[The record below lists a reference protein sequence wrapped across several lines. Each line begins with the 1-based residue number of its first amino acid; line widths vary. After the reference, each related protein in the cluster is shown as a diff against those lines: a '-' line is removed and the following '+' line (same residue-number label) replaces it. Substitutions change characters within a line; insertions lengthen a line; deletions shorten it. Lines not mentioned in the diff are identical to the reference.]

1 MALFGRRRT
10 TLGDA
15 PIAGRELLLTDLDG
29 VVYRGPDAI
38 PGAVEELNRAAE
50 STRIGYLTNNASRT
64 DRAVAEHLAGLGLRA
79 APEDVVTSPQAA
91 VALLERTV
99 PAGSRVLVVGGDGL
113 TDELTKAG
121 FRVTRSAED
130 EPAAVVQ
137 GFAPEVGWTQLAE
150 AAFALAE
157 QPGREPLPWIAT
169 NTDWTIPV
177 ARGLAPGNG
186 TLVSAVHTAVQRL
199 PVFAGKPET
208 PIYEAAFARFGTR
221 NALMLGD
228 RLDTDIKGARAAGIP
243 SLHVLTGV
251 DRPKQLVAA
260 SQDMRPDYIVASLAE
275 LHEPYP
281 ATEFAKDGTA
291 QVGTAR
297 VRMDG
302 HVARVVA
309 EGDSPL
315 DLLRAGCAAIWAS
328 GLAIY
333 GLRVPEIIYED
344 HWRAPRES
352 GAAASLEA

>member
-1 MALFGRRRT
+1 MALFGKKPT
-10 TLGDA
+10 PLGAA
-15 PIAGRELLLTDLDG
+15 PIEGRELLLSDLDG
-29 VVYRGPDAI
+29 VVYRGPGAI
-38 PGAVEELNRAAE
+38 PGAIEQLNRAAD
-50 STRIGYLTNNASRT
+50 RARLAYITNNAART
-64 DRAVAEHLAGLGLRA
+64 DVAVAEHLRGLGLRA

-91 VALLERTV
+91 TALLAKTV
-99 PAGSRVLVVGGDGL
+99 PVGSRVLVVGGDGL
-113 TDELTKAG
+113 VDELSKAG
-121 FRVTRSAED
+121 FEVTRSADD

-137 GFAPEVGWTQLAE
+137 GFSPDIGWVHLAE

-157 QPGREPLPWIAT
+157 QPGRDPLPWIAT

-199 PVFAGKPET
+199 PIFAGKPET
-208 PIYEAAFARFGTR
+208 PIFEAAFDRFGTR

-243 SLHVLTGV
+243 SLQVLTGV
-251 DRPKQLVAA
+251 DRPKQLIAA
-260 SQDMRPDYIVASLAE
+260 SQDMRPDYIVATLAE

-281 ATEFAKDGTA
+281 ETAVLRDGTV

-302 HVARVVA
+302 HVAQVVA

-315 DLLRAGCAAIWAS
+315 DLLRAGCAAVWGS

-333 GLRVPEIIYED
+333 GLKVPEILYED
-344 HWRAPRES
+344 HWR
-352 GAAASLEA
+352 